1 MRLDL
6 KYINIYKSSIFMEC
20 VVHLYAYLGQSKN
33 SLKIVF
39 DELFQF
45 VVYYIGNENR
55 LGSSAIK

>member
-1 MRLDL
+1 
-6 KYINIYKSSIFMEC
+6 MEC
-20 VVHLYAYLGQSKN
+20 VVPLYAYLGQSKN